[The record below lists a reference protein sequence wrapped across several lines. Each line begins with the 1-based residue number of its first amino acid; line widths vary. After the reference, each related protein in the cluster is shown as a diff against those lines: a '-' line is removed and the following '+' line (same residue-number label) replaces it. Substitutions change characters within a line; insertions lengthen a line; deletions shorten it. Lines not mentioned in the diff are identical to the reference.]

1 MLLLNLGCP
10 VPWQK
15 IREVFLTLFV
25 LWDTAEDVLQPGP
38 FVYAPGFA
46 GGKQRVYHGR
56 SLGGFVIAAEQV
68 VLATLCWQ
76 RSYVDIVR

>member
-1 MLLLNLGCP
+1 MLLNRGCP
-10 VPWQK
+10 VSRQK
-15 IREVFLTLFV
+15 IREVLLAHFV

-38 FVYAPGFA
+38 FVYAAGFA

-76 RSYVDIVR
+76 RVMLAS